1 MGLKLSINSSPP
13 LFPITRDMFSDNV
26 SFHSFVPGETLTL
39 GLHDTIE
46 TSLFIPDKLW
56 ISIEQTR
63 QKYAMLHF

>member
-1 MGLKLSINSSPP
+1 
-13 LFPITRDMFSDNV
+13 MFSDNV

-46 TSLFIPDKLW
+46 TSLFPIPDK
-56 ISIEQTR
+56 IVVSIEQTR